1 MQFHR
6 AIPQD
11 DYITLGTIRYGIKFG
26 AMSNTTNP
34 TKIGTLS
41 IGEANDV
48 LANGYHLSNMI
59 NKTDRPPEIEQNA
72 AVPNE
77 NDNPVCVIKPVMPK
91 LTQLLRKSKMQGK
104 L

>member
-6 AIPQD
+6 AIPQG
-11 DYITLGTIRYGIKFG
+11 DYITLGTIRYGIRFG

-34 TKIGTLS
+34 TKMATLS

-48 LANGYHLSNMI
+48 LANGYHFSNMM
-59 NKTDRPPEIEQNA
+59 NKTDRPSEIEQHA
-72 AVPNE
+72 AVPN
-77 NDNPVCVIKPVMPK
+77 DNYGPVCVIKPAMPK